1 MAPTPQQL
9 ALIAKARRRRA
20 EAEAQPA
27 QSAPSNAPRTNIPA
41 RIGFEAGKA
50 VKGFYDNAR
59 RPSTPE
65 ESAKLQAGF
74 DERSADR
81 RALASINMGSDG
93 SYQTEGKDGLLRPSG
108 YANPVDRDISK
119 GITTSPIWGANAA
132 IGAAESTLNLPS
144 DTYNTFNNASAQ
156 PVSDAQAM
164 RNVNRMPQLQARVGE
179 DPRAAPKQA
188 PIFDIPRVP
197 MPEGME
203 SVTAQI
209 AEPIAQFILARKAIG
224 KIPGFKGGPAIAHNA
239 KDAAALGIGVSS
251 QSRLSEMPE
260 VQAYVQ
266 ASGAPQFA
274 KDFVG
279 WLGETDPGNPL
290 LRRGKLALEDFVLSS
305 PFLIPG
311 AVAAGK
317 RAIDPALTPTNAGGA
332 RLGSQSPAAPQMA
345 PGGAPQP
352 QPSVAPVNAVP
363 PTRPAQPGQS
373 GAGQQPPGAP
383 PTLNATPQAVP
394 AQGGVALAKSDAKI
408 IGRLIRSGGVAGND
422 VNNVLSGLV
431 QAYNRSNGGR
441 TRLALFAEDYL
452 PTVLPREVADGVIEQ
467 LRNFGNAANTSVK
480 DGRRAIIQRN
490 VGELR
495 GSQEDYLTGV
505 FEENLGDTSLLTTK
519 GKIRGDK
526 TLNADAVYKQELD
539 AGQQRLAAG
548 QGTPKEEAARDK
560 LLTMMGQKSFFARIP
575 DELKQAAEGN
585 DQGLWEL
592 IHQRPLEAAHW
603 LQSKLGFLERKKMD
617 PSAGLYAEM
626 RRGLLRPLEDAVPG
640 YRGARMRAGD
650 LVGQE
655 IATKFGDDLFRAAA
669 GELSAGEKAADFKR
683 LSKSQQTV
691 AKRSIRD
698 KLKNEFRKSKT
709 ATGPIDPATG
719 KRLDT
724 RAAYMQ
730 QLQKDGVLE
739 VLEEILG
746 PEGKNIADAIR
757 AEARLNDQLPA
768 YGSDSLKNFVG
779 KEAARE
785 AVQSPLNKVVGDIG
799 DKGGWVQTAVGD
811 ALLMANGLPPV
822 LTPGKIGAKIV
833 DRFGNPSKKAL
844 ASATET
850 LYGRPPPNTTARP
863 TNGLAQPARP
873 PRAPPPRRPAV
884 PVTQDLLTDLLN
896 QYNAMNHGRAPV
908 ASERLAKRIV
918 RVRKQLEA
926 QAANPGTAPTVGQNA
941 LNQSAAPV
949 IAAAPS
955 PTNGLSSP
963 PSPKGKRGPP
973 KAPPEANGLFS
984 RPKPEPQAP
993 LVGGTPEANGGL
1005 GDRTFEHYDAIQTR
1019 LANER
1024 GRLGQAKTEAE
1035 RKFREVQVSQA
1046 EKELASE
1053 IKFLE
1058 SKGIKPPDEMS
1069 DEDLLAELL
1078 GDPSKSG
1085 ASKSRAPTILPELG
1099 GAALSGTL
1107 AYNAQPEGTS
1117 DGERAASIALSAMF
1131 GAGLARPVANRLGP
1145 AMKAV
1150 AANKAATRAGR
1161 NGLDS
1166 NGLFGMGGNQPG
1178 LKSAAIRYKDASGRM
1193 QVLKGK
1199 DHVEIEALADKKF
1212 AGQDMDTERGFIGS
1226 DGKFVKDMDAALD
1239 ALSAGQI
1246 TDPKVRAIIEQQIKA
1261 GRTPVITSEM
1271 LDFSGK
1277 ARPESNGMFGGG
1289 KPPNNVLPLKKGAAN
1304 APNDDITH
1312 TAHWE
1317 YKNPA
1322 GQRDSVQANFYDRG
1336 NGMLAID
1343 VIWPSSV
1350 GDDLTDALVRRK
1362 NELNS
1367 KTKGL
1372 KVVDE
1377 TFGKQVESSPDW
1389 ATNNPTE
1396 AQRIVKTVAD
1406 RVVGLSNGKTPA
1418 VVVHTLDGYDN
1429 ELLLNLLKQG
1439 RNRNQTVLRT
1449 KDGGSSLAIVNREWL
1464 AQHPKE
1470 ISPDIWEVAG
1480 ETKDAGRWPPY
1491 TAPHP
1496 TSLPPGKYK
1505 VKGYEGGP
1513 WHVYDANGYRVSSPD
1528 MAFLDKAEAQDWLSK
1543 ATGATSPKSSPAPLS
1558 RKPPESNGFFPR
1570 SGAEPNALKAA
1581 PKSQRRSGISI
1592 PRALVGGAVG
1602 GVMGAEADPQTA
1614 DIQARM
1620 QGVND
1625 RIAKIEREIAATESA
1640 LKIYDTGSPKEVQA
1654 QLLRDGFDWVKQDE
1668 VIGPQTSRAIAE
1680 KRKQNTAEIAQKRA
1694 DIEAERGRLKDLET
1708 QAAYAETAPSD
1719 AIKVL
1724 REAGPIGGAIAGLV
1738 LGALSRG
1745 GAVKSVAKKAAAQ
1758 TNKLNALLTPGPVA
1772 TPRSAAN
1779 SNALARRAANVNE
1792 FWRLGGAGEN
1802 VPFSTNG
1809 KGEWRPRSKA
1819 ASPSSLFPSKTGIM
1833 KGGDYGVIASALA
1846 ESGLATVAQQA
1857 AQQEIKAAQA
1867 AVDKNP
1873 TKENLER
1880 LENAKTIEA
1889 IATSAQ
1895 RLGLALAGARATAAL
1910 KMPYTAMRPDIGA
1923 AESER
1928 ALILQA
1934 VRRAKPK

>member
-822 LTPGKIGAKIV
+822 LTAGKIGAKIV

-850 LYGRPPPNTTARP
+850 LYGTPPPNAARQT
-863 TNGLAQPARP
+863 TNGLASP
-873 PRAPPPRRPAV
+873 PRAPRTPPQRRPAA
-884 PVTQDLLTDLLN
+884 PVTQATLDDLKA
-896 QYNAMNHGRAPV
+896 QYDTMNHGRAPA
-908 ASERLAKRIV
+908 ASEKLAKRII

-926 QAANPGTAPTVGQNA
+926 QAANPAPAAVPPQNA
-941 LNQSAAPV
+941 LGQSVA
-949 IAAAPS
+949 
-955 PTNGLSSP
+955 PTNGLS
-963 PSPKGKRGPP
+963 PSPKARKATP
-973 KAPPEANGLFS
+973 KTSPPEANGLFS

-993 LVGGTPEANGGL
+993 LTGGTPEAMARAREQGFDVDTPLYHGALNLDQQNLTASRGGEL
-1005 GDRTFEHYDAIQTR
+1005 GPGVYVSKDPNIARGYAQRAHGEASPEGAGIMPLVSTKLKPISKQEW
-1019 LANER
+1019 LAER
-1024 GRLGQAKTEAE
+1024 GRLMDQYRAENGGEWKAEFSDKAHRELQRRTESEGYGGYYLIADE
-1035 RKFREVQVSQA
+1035 RGRPIEAGSSQDQGVVFDPKNIRGKFA
-1046 EKELASE
+1046 A
-1053 IKFLE
+1053 F
-1058 SKGIKPPDEMS
+1058 
-1069 DEDLLAELL
+1069 
-1078 GDPSKSG
+1078 DPSKKDS
-1085 ASKSRAPTILPELG
+1085 SRLLDGMGGGKGVSPTILPELG

-1277 ARPESNGMFGGG
+1277 AR
-1289 KPPNNVLPLKKGAAN
+1289 
-1304 APNDDITH
+1304 
-1312 TAHWE
+1312 
-1317 YKNPA
+1317 
-1322 GQRDSVQANFYDRG
+1322 
-1336 NGMLAID
+1336 
-1343 VIWPSSV
+1343 
-1350 GDDLTDALVRRK
+1350 
-1362 NELNS
+1362 
-1367 KTKGL
+1367 
-1372 KVVDE
+1372 
-1377 TFGKQVESSPDW
+1377 
-1389 ATNNPTE
+1389 
-1396 AQRIVKTVAD
+1396 
-1406 RVVGLSNGKTPA
+1406 
-1418 VVVHTLDGYDN
+1418 
-1429 ELLLNLLKQG
+1429 
-1439 RNRNQTVLRT
+1439 
-1449 KDGGSSLAIVNREWL
+1449 
-1464 AQHPKE
+1464 
-1470 ISPDIWEVAG
+1470 
-1480 ETKDAGRWPPY
+1480 
-1491 TAPHP
+1491 
-1496 TSLPPGKYK
+1496 
-1505 VKGYEGGP
+1505 
-1513 WHVYDANGYRVSSPD
+1513 
-1528 MAFLDKAEAQDWLSK
+1528 
-1543 ATGATSPKSSPAPLS
+1543 
-1558 RKPPESNGFFPR
+1558 PESNGFFPR